1 MASNRQ
7 PNLRARFTLRAR
19 DSQVKKDTRGRRGC
33 VGVREG
39 GERRIDVSPFF
50 PGALLKRS
58 SAAEQAG
65 FNCAAATPAGQLEMS
80 ADEDKRIQF

>member
-7 PNLRARFTLRAR
+7 PNLRARFTLTAP
-19 DSQVKKDTRGRRGC
+19 DSQVKRHARATRVRAWVCG
-33 VGVREG
+33 REG
-39 GERRIDVSPFF
+39 G
-50 PGALLKRS
+50 GASISRHFSGGLRS

-80 ADEDKRIQF
+80 AKEVKRMQF